1 MKRIVGILAI
11 ATAVCLNLGFTMLP
25 VWADE
30 FGQDPSY
37 RKGRWELLLGPQYT
51 LAKNLGFDGGTTMKI
66 NDTFGFSLQIGY
78 NFNEH
83 WNLAGLF
90 SWSRPDYQAVIQPAA
105 GNSSPARPSSGS
117 IESNTFALAGTYH
130 FFDGPLTPY
139 IEANVGGT
147 YVNTDIAAGPP
158 VVGCYYDPWYGNICG
173 VSQPTKSGTFLSY
186 GVGGGLR
193 WDVNNL
199 LFFRGGARQEWID
212 LSHTGT
218 PSFTIIKLDLGFKF

>member
-11 ATAVCLNLGFTMLP
+11 ATAVCLNLVSRCFP
-25 VWADE
+25 
-30 FGQDPSY
+30 FGRMNSGKIP
-37 RKGRWELLLGPQYT
+37 RTGRDAGKYCLGPNT
-51 LAKNLGFDGGTTMKI
+51 PWLKI
-66 NDTFGFSLQIGY
+66 LDSM
-78 NFNEH
+78 
-83 WNLAGLF
+83 AGLLRRLTILSGSAF
-90 SWSRPDYQAVIQPAA
+90 KLASISMSTGISRASFLGA
-105 GNSSPARPSSGS
+105 GPITRRSSSPLQVIPPRLVL
-117 IESNTFALAGTYH
+117 LAGTYH

-158 VVGCYYDPWYGNICG
+158 VVGSYYDPWYGNICG